1 MSHFRRIIIGFWAS
15 IWLLCPL
22 ASAKV
27 YPDVPTSHKNYT
39 AIAFLTDRDTIQG
52 YPNGEFHPEG
62 LINRAEAV
70 KILTQSKFSETLINS
85 SLDWHKQA
93 NHWYVMFPDV
103 PLWEWYGKFV
113 EVSYQNQVIQGYPDG
128 LFRPG
133 NNINFAEALKVIL
146 ETYKVDFSRN
156 DFQTNKLLYVN
167 QGDWY
172 EKYFTY
178 AYEHNLIN
186 RNKFYHP
193 GQLIT
198 RGEFV
203 EVIYRLEQTLNNQQS
218 EFSSKTKPSSD
229 EYKITI
235 PQLNIINVDV
245 NFASVYDSASALSIL
260 KYGLGNYLNPPDSG
274 RKMLLFGHSSGYSW
288 DHSDYKTILR
298 EIDKLGNGDR
308 IYINYKEKGYVFE
321 IYNTEII
328 LAAEDQVLVQNE
340 SSNELALYTCWPP
353 NSIAK
358 RYVVYGKPV

>member
-1 MSHFRRIIIGFWAS
+1 MSNFRRAIIGILVS
-15 IWLLCPL
+15 ILFVCPITL
-22 ASAKV
+22 AKS
-27 YPDVPTSHKNYT
+27 YPDVATSHKNHD
-39 AIAFLTDRDTIQG
+39 AIVFLTDRDTIQG

-70 KILTQSKFSETLINS
+70 KILTKSKFPATTIDS
-85 SLDWHKQA
+85 SIEWHKSA
-93 NHWYVMFPDV
+93 NHSYIMFPDV
-103 PLWEWYGKFV
+103 PIWEWYGKFV

-146 ETYKVDFSRN
+146 ETYKVDFSDN
-156 DFQTNKLLYVN
+156 DYQTNKLLYVN
-167 QGDWY
+167 QGEWF

-186 RNKFYHP
+186 QNKFYHP

-203 EVIYRLEQTLNNQQS
+203 EIIYRLE
-218 EFSSKTKPSSD
+218 EMRSKQLPEYVANKLPTSD

-235 PQLNIINVDV
+235 PKLNIINVDV
-245 NFASVYDSASALSIL
+245 NFASVYDSTSALSIL
-260 KYGLGNYLNPPDSG
+260 KNGLGNYLNPPGSG
-274 RKMLLFGHSSGYSW
+274 RKILLFGHSSGYAW

-298 EIDKLGNGDR
+298 EIDRLSNGDR
-308 IYINYKEKGYVFE
+308 VYINYKEKGYVFE
-321 IYNTEII
+321 IYNSSII
-328 LAAEDQVLVQNE
+328 PAAEDSVLVQNE